1 MSVNQDADIAIVGM
15 SGVYAGAADLRAYW
29 RNILGKHY
37 AVTTADADWTG
48 PYLDT
53 ESDENDRIYTNR
65 GGFLGDLAEFDPIEF
80 GIMPSTIDGG
90 SPDQY
95 LGLRM
100 ARDALADAGYGKDLK
115 PYDGERSGVIL
126 GCGAYFNRG
135 HATVVQHG
143 VAMDQALELVRRV
156 RPDFTDADI
165 RELRASMKAQLPK
178 FNTEMA
184 PGLVPNVASG
194 IIANRLNLMGANYL
208 VDAACASTLLA
219 VEQSIRELKSGNI
232 DMMITGGV
240 QSQNPPQVFM
250 MFSQLGALSRGDV
263 RPFGSGARGTLL
275 GEGAGMFVLK
285 RVETARRDGDRIYA
299 VIKGV
304 GGSSDGRAKG
314 LLAPR
319 LEGEVLALK
328 RAYDNAGVDPATVG
342 LVEAHGTG
350 ISLGDATE
358 IEALSQVFGH
368 RQGDHPD
375 VAIGSVKSMIAHCLP
390 AAGSA
395 SIIKTALALSDGIL
409 PPTLCDEVNP
419 DLDLEDTRFYVNNE
433 ARPWVHSGDT
443 PRRAGVNAFGFGGVN
458 SHVVLEAY
466 APERPLQVPVRHTP
480 AGGHELLVLR
490 ADSGA
495 ELAAS
500 ARRLAERIQA
510 EAGLDLGGLASALAD
525 RAADTTGDHRLA
537 LTANSA
543 DTAAERLQSAA
554 DKIDNKAR
562 PFKTRSGIHYGQ
574 GDGVGRIA
582 FLFPGEGS
590 QYGGMLADL
599 AMAFPQARAWF
610 DLLEATYGESRDYR
624 PSDALFP
631 PPTAVTE
638 DARQRAADHLYDMDM
653 ASESV
658 FTASQAINTLLTST
672 GLAADAMVGHS
683 TGENSAL
690 VASGHLTARAPEQL
704 SQISHAFNRVYQ
716 QLDAKGEIATGTLL
730 TVGAMDGAKRAE
742 LLTDF
747 GDRLVVAMDNC
758 PNQAVLFGAP
768 EDVSAARETL
778 SAEGAICSELPFGR
792 AYHTERFQ
800 PVVDAFRD
808 FYEEIGFGPS
818 DTPLISCATGEVFPD
833 DAPGIR
839 DLACAQWAR
848 PVRFRG
854 VLESLYEQG
863 YRTFVEVGPSANL
876 SAFVTDTLRS
886 RGDINA
892 ISTNSRRQSDT
903 GHLFGAVAQLFAL
916 GAGLDPSALYA
927 HRDVPAVDPDTP
939 AEPGR
944 AKTRLQLSIPPL
956 APGDDWQAPPMPQAE
971 PAQARPAWP
980 VESAPADAATP
991 PTAVDASSGH
1001 AGHDP
1006 MASATPTDPRLAA
1019 VQSHFSLM
1027 NEFLASQARVM
1038 GLASPGQPQPGPGA
1052 PTDAGPRRGP
1062 LLGGVVSQ
1070 TADQVVIEQTL
1081 DLAREHYLH
1090 DHCLSRAA
1098 TTQDASLTGLA
1109 VVPFT
1114 FSMEML
1120 AEAASCLAGT
1130 GQVVTALENVAGN
1143 RWLALPLGQLSI
1155 RISVERDGDNGDR
1168 FTGRIETLDGDGQT
1182 PTTPVFTAS
1191 VLCATAYAEAP
1202 AALAWPDEPGQPPR
1216 VNTPGTLY
1224 SQGMFHGP
1232 RLQGVQAIERC
1243 TEQAIDAELT
1253 VLPASDYLADEP
1265 APAFAF
1271 DPALLDAAGQVVA
1284 YLVTEH
1290 NGWGFNCFPYH
1301 IDRVSFFAPPNQ
1313 TPAGTMLRCRCL
1325 VKSRDAQSIAAD
1337 FDVADNQGRALIRV
1351 EGWTDRCFEVPDWLR
1366 AYRTQPAAGTLSHPV
1381 SLPGGDGVTARR
1393 LDIMADGFIE
1403 SGGGVWLNT
1412 LAAIV
1417 LARNERIHFQSLPA
1431 TGPRRGDWLAGRI
1444 AVKEAV
1450 RDWLV
1455 IQGTAGIGVAD
1466 IEIVAD
1472 AAGKP
1477 WATIPARPD
1486 LAMPSVSL
1494 SHSRRRVLA
1503 AACGADSTLGV
1514 DLQGRRGVK
1523 VEDVASGGLTS
1534 AERQRLPDADDARSV
1549 VAAWSAK
1556 EAASKA
1562 AGTGLQ
1568 GQPQAWELQSLVWQ
1582 DAIAQVRIAHAGQIF
1597 DVQLMADDDSVQALC
1612 LHRAPA
1618 VARAVND

>member
-100 ARDALADAGYGKDLK
+100 ARDALVDAGYGKDLK

-143 VAMDQALELVRRV
+143 VAMDQALELVRKV

-165 RELRASMKAQLPK
+165 RELRASMKAQLPR
-178 FNTEMA
+178 FNTEMS

-194 IIANRLNLMGANYL
+194 IIANRLNLMGVNYL

-219 VEQSIRELKSGNI
+219 VEQSIRELRSGKI

-250 MFSQLGALSRGDV
+250 MFSQLGALSRGEV

-319 LEGEVLALK
+319 LEGEVLALQ
-328 RAYDNAGVDPATVG
+328 RAYDNAGVDPQTVG

-350 ISLGDATE
+350 IALGDATE
-358 IEALSQVFGH
+358 IQALSQVFGH
-368 RQGDHPD
+368 RQGEYPD

-395 SIIKTALALSDGIL
+395 SIIKTVLALSDRIL

-419 DLDLEDTRFYVNNE
+419 DLELEDTRFYVNNE

-466 APERPLQVPVRHTP
+466 EPERPVQVPVLHTP

-490 ADSGA
+490 ADSA
-495 ELAAS
+495 EELAVS

-510 EAGLDLGGLASALAD
+510 QAGLDLGGLALALAQ

-537 LTANSA
+537 LTAQSTE
-543 DTAAERLQSAA
+543 TAAERLQSAA
-554 DKIDNKAR
+554 DKIDNKGQ
-562 PFKTRSGIHYGQ
+562 PFKTRSGIFYGQ
-574 GDGVGRIA
+574 GDAAGRIA

-590 QYGGMLADL
+590 QYSGMLADL

-624 PSDALFP
+624 PSDVLFT
-631 PPTAVTE
+631 PPTAVTD

-658 FTASQAINTLLTST
+658 FTASQAINTLLTGT
-672 GLAADAMVGHS
+672 GLVADAMVGHS

-690 VASGHLTARAPEQL
+690 VASGHLTARAPEEL

-730 TVGAMDGAKRAE
+730 TVGAMDSTKRAE
-742 LLTDF
+742 LLKDL

-758 PNQAVLFGAP
+758 PNQAVLFGTP
-768 EDVSAARETL
+768 EDVSVARETL

-792 AYHTERFQ
+792 AYHTEQFQ
-800 PVVDAFRD
+800 PVVEAFRE
-808 FYEEIGFGPS
+808 FYEDIGFGPG

-854 VLESLYEQG
+854 VLESLYEDG

-876 SAFVTDTLRS
+876 TAFVTDTLRS

-903 GHLFGAVAQLFAL
+903 GHFFGAAAQLFAL
-916 GAGLDPSALYA
+916 GAALDPSALYA

-939 AEPGR
+939 AEPR
-944 AKTRLQLSIPPL
+944 REKPKLQLSIPPL
-956 APGDDWQAPPMPQAE
+956 APGDDWQVPPMPQADAA
-971 PAQARPAWP
+971 PAAPASP
-980 VESAPADAATP
+980 HAPPPAASAGDDQIASAPPSTPAA
-991 PTAVDASSGH
+991 
-1001 AGHDP
+1001 
-1006 MASATPTDPRLAA
+1006 PTDPRLAA

-1038 GLASPGQPQPGPGA
+1038 GLSAPQQTQPATATPA
-1052 PTDAGPRRGP
+1052 AATPRPGP
-1062 LLGGVVSQ
+1062 LLGTVVSQ
-1070 TADQVVIEQTL
+1070 TAEQLVIEQTL
-1081 DLAREHYLH
+1081 DLAREHYLY
-1090 DHCLSRAA
+1090 DHCLSSAAA
-1098 TTQDASLTGLA
+1098 TQDTSLTGLA

-1120 AEAASCLAGT
+1120 AEAALQLAGA
-1130 GQVVTALENVAGN
+1130 GQVVNALENIAGN
-1143 RWLALPLGQLSI
+1143 RWLALPLEQLSI
-1155 RISVERDGDNGDR
+1155 RISVERENHNAGQ
-1168 FTGRIETLDGDGQT
+1168 FTGRIDTLDDHGQ
-1182 PTTPVFTAS
+1182 PQATPVFTAT
-1191 VLCATAYAEAP
+1191 VLCGPAYAQAP
-1202 AALAWPDEPGQPPR
+1202 AALAWPDVPGQPPR
-1216 VNTPGTLY
+1216 VNTVGTLY

-1243 TEQAIDAELT
+1243 AEQAIDAELT
-1253 VLPASDYLADEP
+1253 VLPNRDYLADDP
-1265 APAFAF
+1265 APVFAF

-1301 IDRVSFFAPPNQ
+1301 IGRVSFFAPPNQ
-1313 TPAGTMLRCRCL
+1313 TPAGSTLRCRCL

-1337 FDVADNQGRALIRV
+1337 FDVADDQGRALIRV

-1366 AYRTQPAAGTLSHPV
+1366 AYRTQPVAGSLSQPV

-1393 LDIMADGFIE
+1393 LDIMADGFLE
-1403 SGGGVWLNT
+1403 GGGGVWLNT
-1412 LAAIV
+1412 LAGIV
-1417 LARNERIHFQSLPA
+1417 LGRNERAHFQSLPA

-1450 RDWLV
+1450 RDWLAA
-1455 IQGTAGIGVAD
+1455 QGTAGIGVAD

-1472 AAGKP
+1472 AAGRP

-1486 LAMPSVSL
+1486 LGMPSVSL
-1494 SHSRRRVLA
+1494 SHSRRRILA
-1503 AACGADSTLGV
+1503 AACAADCVLGV
-1514 DLQGRRGVK
+1514 DLQGVQGVK
-1523 VEDVASGGLTS
+1523 AEDVASGGLAA
-1534 AERQRLPDADDARSV
+1534 AEQQRLPDAGDTPSV

-1582 DAIAQVRIAHAGQIF
+1582 DVTAQVRILHASQIF
-1597 DVQLMADDDSVQALC
+1597 DVQIMADDQNVQALC
-1612 LHRAPA
+1612 LHGAATA
-1618 VARAVND
+1618 VQVVNG

>member
-37 AVTTADADWTG
+37 AVTTADADWSG
-48 PYLDT
+48 PYVDPD
-53 ESDENDRIYTNR
+53 SDENDRIYTNR

-100 ARDALADAGYGKDLK
+100 ARDALVDAGYGKDLK

-143 VAMDQALELVRRV
+143 VAMDQALDLVRRV

-194 IIANRLNLMGANYL
+194 IIANRLNLMGVNYL

-250 MFSQLGALSRGDV
+250 MFSQLGALSRGEV

-319 LEGEVLALK
+319 LEGEVLALQ
-328 RAYDNAGVDPATVG
+328 RAYANAGVDPATVG

-358 IEALSQVFGH
+358 IQALSQVFGD

-395 SIIKTALALSDGIL
+395 SIIKSALALSDGIL

-419 DLDLEDTRFYVNNE
+419 DLGLEDTRFYVNNE

-466 APERPLQVPVRHTP
+466 APEQPVQVPVLHTP

-490 ADSGA
+490 AESAA

-500 ARRLAERIQA
+500 ARRVAERIQA
-510 EAGLDLGGLASALAD
+510 EAGLDLGGLALALAR
-525 RAADTTGDHRLA
+525 RAADTGGDHRLA
-537 LTANSA
+537 LTATSTE
-543 DTAAERLQSAA
+543 TAAERLQSAA
-554 DKIDNKAR
+554 DKIDNKGK
-562 PFKTRSGIHYGQ
+562 PFKTRSGIVYGH
-574 GDGVGRIA
+574 GDAAGRIA

-590 QYGGMLADL
+590 QYGGMLGDL

-631 PPTAVTE
+631 PPTAVTD

-658 FTASQAINTLLTST
+658 FTASQAINTLLKST
-672 GLAADAMVGHS
+672 GLTADAMVGHS

-690 VASGHLTARAPEQL
+690 VASGHLTARAPDEL

-716 QLDAKGEIATGTLL
+716 QLDARGEIATGTLL
-730 TVGAMDGAKRAE
+730 TVGAMDSAKRAE
-742 LLTDF
+742 LLSDF
-747 GDRLVVAMDNC
+747 GDRLMVAMDNC

-792 AYHTERFQ
+792 AYHTEQFQ
-800 PVVDAFRD
+800 PVVEAFRE

-848 PVRFRG
+848 PVRFRS
-854 VLESLYEQG
+854 VLENLYDDG

-876 SAFVTDTLRS
+876 TAFVTDTLRS

-903 GHLFGAVAQLFAL
+903 GHFLGAAAQLFAL
-916 GAGLDPSALYA
+916 GAALDPSALYA
-927 HRDVPAVDPDTP
+927 HRDVPTVDPDTP
-939 AEPGR
+939 AEPR
-944 AKTRLQLSIPPL
+944 RQKPRLQLSIPPL
-956 APGDDWQAPPMPQAE
+956 APGDDWQAPPMPKADT
-971 PAQARPAWP
+971 PAASGTLPAASD
-980 VESAPADAATP
+980 VATSSSAPASSGNQQTASTP
-991 PTAVDASSGH
+991 PA
-1001 AGHDP
+1001 
-1006 MASATPTDPRLAA
+1006 DPRLAA

-1038 GLASPGQPQPGPGA
+1038 GLSSPAQTQPA
-1052 PTDAGPRRGP
+1052 TDAPADATPRPGP
-1062 LLGGVVSQ
+1062 LLGPVVSQ
-1070 TADQVVIEQTL
+1070 SADQLVIEQTL
-1081 DLAREHYLH
+1081 DLARESYLH

-1098 TTQDASLTGLA
+1098 ATQDSSLTGLA

-1120 AEAASCLAGT
+1120 AEAALHLAGP

-1155 RISVERDGDNGDR
+1155 RISVERDRHNAGQ
-1168 FTGRIETLDGDGQT
+1168 FVGRIDTLDEQGQ
-1182 PTTPVFTAS
+1182 PQATPVFSAS
-1191 VLCATAYAEAP
+1191 VVCGPAYAEAP
-1202 AALAWPDEPGQPPR
+1202 TALAWPDAPGQPPR
-1216 VNTPGTLY
+1216 VNTAGTLY

-1243 TEQAIDAELT
+1243 AEQAIDAELA
-1253 VLPASDYLADEP
+1253 VLPTADYLADDP

-1271 DPALLDAAGQVVA
+1271 DPALLDAAGQVLA

-1290 NGWGFNCFPYH
+1290 NGWRFNCFPYY
-1301 IDRVSFFAPPNQ
+1301 IRRVALFASPSQ
-1313 TPAGTMLRCRCL
+1313 IPAGTALGCRCR
-1325 VKSRDAQSIAAD
+1325 VTSRDAQSIAAD
-1337 FDVADNQGRALIRV
+1337 FDVADAQGRALIRV

-1366 AYRTQPAAGTLSHPV
+1366 AYRTQPVAGTLSRPV
-1381 SLPGGDGVTARR
+1381 SLPGGDEVTARW
-1393 LDIMADGFIE
+1393 LDIMADGFLE
-1403 SGGGVWLNT
+1403 GGGGVWLNT
-1412 LAAIV
+1412 LAGIV
-1417 LARNERIHFQSLPA
+1417 LNRRERGDFQGLPA

-1450 RDWLV
+1450 RDWLAAR
-1455 IQGTAGIGVAD
+1455 GTADIGVAD

-1486 LAMPSVSL
+1486 LGMPSVSL
-1494 SHSRRRVLA
+1494 SHSRRRILA
-1503 AACGADSTLGV
+1503 AACAADCVLGV
-1514 DLQGRRGVK
+1514 DLQGLQGVK
-1523 VEDVASGGLTS
+1523 VEDVASGGLAP
-1534 AERQRLPDADDARSV
+1534 AEQQRLPDGDNARSV

-1556 EAASKA
+1556 EAAAKA

-1582 DAIAQVRIAHAGQIF
+1582 GAIAQVRIAHASQIF
-1597 DVQLMADDDSVQALC
+1597 DVQISADDQHVQALC
-1612 LHRAPA
+1612 LHAA
-1618 VARAVND
+1618 ATAARAVNG